1 MNPEIPSVCVLR
13 DAEQARMARARWA
26 MPPPPS
32 LGTTCSGPALGIGRT
47 AVPRL

>member
-1 MNPEIPSVCVLR
+1 MNPEIPRVCVLR
-13 DAEQARMARARWA
+13 DAEQARTRWA